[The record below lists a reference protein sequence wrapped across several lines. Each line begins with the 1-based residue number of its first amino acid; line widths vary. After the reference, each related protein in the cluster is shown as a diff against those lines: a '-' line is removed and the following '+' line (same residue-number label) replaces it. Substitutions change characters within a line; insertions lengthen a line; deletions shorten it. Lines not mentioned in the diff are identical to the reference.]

1 MPPQTRLSSIVTQS
15 DTGPTGKQ
23 TPIATIA
30 AKGKELAKDPPL
42 PEEETDYTLLLDI
55 LANQK
60 AVNKNKRK
68 DIVIWITLLLLLN
81 NY

>member
-1 MPPQTRLSSIVTQS
+1 M
-15 DTGPTGKQ
+15 
-23 TPIATIA
+23 A
-30 AKGKELAKDPPL
+30 AKGNEPAKDPPL
-42 PEEETDYTLLLDI
+42 PEEETDHKLLLDI

-60 AVNKNKRK
+60 ASDKNKRK